1 MYEYEYGINL
11 RHCNA
16 SLRYYKFFSLSVF
29 FIILVQSHLASL
41 FTEENNLEKFYSAL
55 SWTALN
61 TSFWKVHSNFLYKI
75 IVFDLL
81 EYAHMHY
88 VMFFDIITDK
98 TYVKIVAVSVRYPGQ
113 RPDDSALSRTARSY
127 TRWTGTTG
135 IFSELAVLIKNF
147 LS

>member
-55 SWTALN
+55 SWTALI
-61 TSFWKVHSNFLYKI
+61 TSFWKVNSNFLYKI
-75 IVFDLL
+75 IFFNLL

-98 TYVKIVAVSVRYPGQ
+98 TYVKILQSQLVSAIRDSGQMILRCPGQ
-113 RPDDSALSRTARSY
+113 HGVILGEPVLQVFSRSQR
-127 TRWTGTTG
+127 
-135 IFSELAVLIKNF
+135 F
-147 LS
+147 L

>member
-1 MYEYEYGINL
+1 M
-11 RHCNA
+11 
-16 SLRYYKFFSLSVF
+16 
-29 FIILVQSHLASL
+29 
-41 FTEENNLEKFYSAL
+41 

-61 TSFWKVHSNFLYKI
+61 TSFWKVNSNFLYKI
-75 IVFDLL
+75 IVFNLL

-127 TRWTGTTG
+127 TR
-135 IFSELAVLIKNF
+135 
-147 LS
+147 